1 MATKCSN
8 CGASVM
14 DDSRF
19 CNYCGAKIEDNI
31 QHVEV
36 SGKIDQNVT
45 HRFAFNTESRIR
57 KIEAKKELEAEK
69 ARQAVLLEQERRKTM
84 EKQQEHAR
92 RENKFLLIFFGIAL
106 LILLISALSRGN

>member
-14 DDSRF
+14 DNSRF
-19 CNYCGAKIEDNI
+19 CNYCGAKIEDNT
-31 QHVEV
+31 QHIEV

-45 HRFAFNTESRIR
+45 HRFAFNTESRLR

-69 ARQAVLLEQERRKTM
+69 ARQAVLLEQERRKTL

-92 RENKFLLIFFGIAL
+92 RENKFLLIILGVGLLML
-106 LILLISALSRGN
+106 LIGTLMKGS